1 MGTRA
6 RGLGRGRLEGAK
18 AGKSLL
24 IDWVGRVQ
32 WGPRLCRRWERS
44 GVGASMEDLARALC
58 QGWWAREGFQVV
70 YGQVTVQ
77 MAVQL
82 LQDGEEQI
90 IDPGWVQVDGIGLV
104 LNLGVGAKAR
114 EKGRTGGDGGSSSQA
129 EVFVGK
135 GWGHPGQVQ

>member
-58 QGWWAREGFQVV
+58 QGWWAREDFQVV
-70 YGQVTVQ
+70 YGQVSANGS
-77 MAVQL
+77 AVVA
-82 LQDGEEQI
+82 
-90 IDPGWVQVDGIGLV
+90 GWG
-104 LNLGVGAKAR
+104 GADYR
-114 EKGRTGGDGGSSSQA
+114 SRMGTGGWYWAGA
-129 EVFVGK
+129 ESG
-135 GWGHPGQVQ
+135 GWGQS